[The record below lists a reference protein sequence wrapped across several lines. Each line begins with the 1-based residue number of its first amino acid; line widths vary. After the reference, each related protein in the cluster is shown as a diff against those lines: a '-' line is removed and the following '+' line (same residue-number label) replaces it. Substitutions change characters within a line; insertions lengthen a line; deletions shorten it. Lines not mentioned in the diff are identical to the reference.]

1 VGEDS
6 KTIEVLVIG
15 RACVDYIS
23 VVERF
28 PLVNTKVPLKMRL
41 VEGGGQGATSSC
53 CIARLGGE
61 VSYIGRIGDD
71 EEGRICLNR
80 LRQCGVDTA
89 LVEIVKGGLTP
100 VAYVFV
106 TRATGERTIIYERSL
121 IPPVNLT
128 PRVKMLLER
137 SRVLLLD
144 PQVTGLAGELKSV
157 SGLPVVVYDCERW
170 REGMEDMMALA
181 DYFIPSS
188 EFLNDAGDKVAGSLI
203 ADRILSLADMVAGTL
218 VVTDGDNG
226 AYYIDEGRL
235 YQVLPPRV
243 EVRDTTGAGD
253 NFHAAFALAISRGM
267 ALPEAVRFS
276 VAVATLSCRD
286 YGGRAGIPDFDEAMQ
301 TAGTL
306 AARRI
311 GQ

>member
-1 VGEDS
+1 MRDDNRI
-6 KTIEVLVIG
+6 IEVLVIG

-23 VVERF
+23 VVDRF
-28 PLVNTKVPLKMRL
+28 PKVNTKVPLKMRL

-61 VSYIGRIGDD
+61 VTYVGRIGDD
-71 EEGRICLNR
+71 DEGRICLNR

-89 LVEIVKGGLTP
+89 MVEILQGCLTP

-106 TRATGERTIIYERSL
+106 TRTTGERTIIYERSL
-121 IPPVNLT
+121 IPPVNLP
-128 PRVKMLLER
+128 PRLKGLLAC

-144 PQVTGLAGELKSV
+144 PQVTALAGELRTIR
-157 SGLPVVVYDCERW
+157 GLPVVVYDCERW

-188 EFLNDAGDKVAGSLI
+188 EFLNDAADRIAGALI
-203 ADRILSLADMVAGTL
+203 ADKIRSLQDMVAGTL

-226 AYYIDEGRL
+226 AYYIGEGRL

-243 EVRDTTGAGD
+243 EIRDTTGAGD

-311 GQ
+311 G

>member
-1 VGEDS
+1 MGDDN

-28 PLVNTKVPLKMRL
+28 PQVNTKVPLKMRL

-61 VSYIGRIGDD
+61 VTYVGRIGDD
-71 EEGRICLNR
+71 DEGRICLKR
-80 LRQCGVDTA
+80 LRLCGVDTA
-89 LVEIVKGGLTP
+89 LVEIVKSGRTP

-121 IPPVNLT
+121 LPPVNLT
-128 PRVKMLLER
+128 PRLKMLIAR

-144 PQVTGLAGELKSV
+144 PQVTGLAGELKTV

-188 EFLNDAGDKVAGSLI
+188 EFLNDAADKIEGSLI
-203 ADRILSLADMVAGTL
+203 TDKILSLAEMVAGTL
-218 VVTDGDNG
+218 VVTDGDKG
-226 AYYIDEGRL
+226 AYYIDKGRL

-243 EVRDTTGAGD
+243 EIRDTTGAGD

-286 YGGRAGIPDFDEAMQ
+286 YGGRAGIPDFDQAMQ
-301 TAGTL
+301 TAGKL
-306 AARRI
+306 MVHMI
-311 GQ
+311 DW